1 MLTFSLYV
9 YKIKIIMI
17 SVWTLAFMTI
27 ILDQG
32 NSLYQIAIDYY
43 TFPIFIYTIMSQK
56 SKESVIYKILKRS
69 EKFSSKILLSF

>member
-1 MLTFSLYV
+1 
-9 YKIKIIMI
+9 MI